1 MIKKI
6 QILIALIMMVNYIN
20 AQVDVTAT
28 LGATTGSYPTL
39 SDAFSKVN
47 DGTHKGSIAI
57 TLTASTTETVT
68 SNLDSS
74 GNTTGS
80 SYSSITIKPQAA
92 TAVTISGAVA
102 GSLVVLNGADNIT
115 VDGLNVGGASLTI
128 FNSDVTAS
136 GSTIRLINDAS
147 NNKILNS
154 TIRGAGASSTLGV
167 VHFSTGLATG
177 NDGNKIA
184 NCNIDATG
192 NAFNCIYSSGSAT
205 NSDLQNSNDTVQNC
219 RIYDFFNATASGPIG
234 ILLSAANN
242 NWYIF
247 GNSIYQTTSRTTST
261 QTLITGIVIYPNFTS
276 DAHVVRNNFIGG
288 TAPNAANMF
297 TFSGGGTNVVGFQG
311 INVQT
316 GGVGGLVEGNLVKNI
331 TCTYSSANG
340 SFSNT
345 GYSAYIGGY
354 DGVTTFNNNT
364 IDSFSITNNGGSC
377 AGAGIIV
384 NGRVTSAST
393 IVKPV
398 FNLTNNTISNLNFNT
413 TGTSST
419 TYYGIRLDVSSS
431 ASLINNAT
439 SNPNFVVTGNTI
451 TNLNCTNGGTS
462 GICRGIGV
470 LSSQGTSATAVFWP
484 KGNISNNV
492 ITGVSMNSNAASVTS
507 ATAVGI
513 NFLGFTTT
521 AYTTDSI
528 IISGNTISDIKAT
541 NAGEFSSLVAGIYV
555 TNGLYGITR
564 NRIFNLSNASPG
576 ATSNPFV
583 VGINSRFVSG
593 TTGSTYIANNFISL
607 GKSNT
612 GASYST
618 NTYYYGILNNFSTS
632 TRNHNIYYNTVVI
645 DGTVSSGAYKS
656 ACYHRGNELFS
667 TSSITG
673 NTDLKNNI
681 FINLRNGGTGE
692 HYAISAGAGTNAIS
706 SNYNNVYAANANT
719 VGYWNGTAQTFA
731 SFQTTSSG
739 DANSK
744 SVNVNFVNSAAG
756 DLHLTGTSNGD
767 VNLRGTPLVSITT
780 DFDGQARN
788 VTNPYMGG
796 DEAPISLPL
805 QLLTFN
811 GQVKSN
817 KAVLS
822 WSTAYEANSAFFNI
836 EKSTDAVNWNS
847 IGSITAKGNATKN
860 EYSFIDNNLSANK
873 TYYRL
878 KIVDQDGKYVYSQII
893 ILELNGK
900 LLFVLQ
906 QNYPNPVKNITT
918 LRYQLDKPSN
928 VFIDVY
934 SMDGKQ
940 IAKLQNGIQYAGVY
954 NMQLNVLQHHM
965 TPGKYIYKL
974 TAVNTANGE
983 IISMSKEM
991 TVIQ

>member
-102 GSLVVLNGADNIT
+102 GSLVVLNGADNVTI
-115 VDGLNVGGASLTI
+115 DGLNVGGASLTI

-184 NCNIDATG
+184 NCTIDATG
-192 NAFNCIYSSGSAT
+192 NAYNCIYSSGST
-205 NSDLQNSNDTVQNC
+205 STSDLQNSNDTIQNC
-219 RIYDFFNATASGPIG
+219 KIYDFFNATASGPMG
-234 ILLSAANN
+234 LCLYSGNT

-247 GNSIYQTTSRTTST
+247 GNSIYQTTSRSTSL
-261 QTLITGIVIYPNFTS
+261 QTLISGIVIYPTWTT
-276 DAHVVRNNFIGG
+276 DAHVVKNNLIGG
-288 TAPNAANMF
+288 ITPNATNTF
-297 TFSGGGTNVVGFQG
+297 TFTGTGTNVVGFQG

-316 GGVGGLVEGNLVKNI
+316 VAVGGLVEGNVVKNI
-331 TCTYSSANG
+331 TCTYSSASG
-340 SFSNT
+340 SFTNT
-345 GYSAYIGGY
+345 GYYAYIGGF
-354 DGVTTFNNNT
+354 DGVITFNNNT
-364 IDSFSITNNGGSC
+364 IDSFSVTNNGGSC
-377 AGAGIIV
+377 AGAGIVV

-413 TGTSST
+413 TGTNST

-431 ASLINNAT
+431 ASLTNNAT

-555 TNGLYGITR
+555 TNGLYGITK
-564 NRIFNLSNASPG
+564 NKIFNLSNASPG
-576 ATSNPFV
+576 ATSTPYV
-583 VGINSRFVSG
+583 VGINSRAVSG
-593 TTGSTYIANNFISL
+593 TTGNTYIANNFISL

-612 GASYST
+612 GTSYST
-618 NTYYYGILNNFSTS
+618 NTYYYGVLNNFST
-632 TRNHNIYYNTVVI
+632 TRVHNIYHNSVVI

-656 ACYHRGNELFS
+656 ACYHRGLETFG
-667 TSSITG
+667 TTG
-673 NTDLKNNI
+673 NASNTDLKNNI

-692 HYAISAGAGTNAIS
+692 HYAISAGAGTNPIN

-731 SFQTTSSG
+731 NFQTSSSG

-788 VTNPYMGG
+788 ATNPYIGG
-796 DEAPISLPL
+796 DEASISLPL

-811 GQVKSN
+811 GQVRSN
-817 KAVLS
+817 KAVIN
-822 WSTAYEANSAFFNI
+822 WSTCYEVNSAFFNI
-836 EKSTDAVNWNS
+836 EKSTDAVNWNT
-847 IGSITAKGNATKN
+847 IGSITAKGNAIKN
-860 EYSFIDNNLSANK
+860 EYNFIDGNLSNIK

-893 ILELNGK
+893 MLELNGK

-918 LRYQLDKPSN
+918 LRYQLDKTST
-928 VFIDVY
+928 VVLEVY
-934 SMDGKQ
+934 SIDGKQ
-940 IAKLQNGIQYAGVY
+940 VARMQNGMQEAGIY
-954 NMQLNVLQHHM
+954 NMQFDVLQHQM
-965 TPGKYIYKL
+965 SSGKYIYKL
-974 TAVNTANGE
+974 SALNAATGE
-983 IISMSKEM
+983 LTTISKEM
-991 TVIQ
+991 TVIK

>member
-39 SDAFSKVN
+39 ADAFSKVN
-47 DGTHKGSIAI
+47 DGTHKGSIVI
-57 TLTASTTETVT
+57 TLTANTTETVT

-102 GSLVVLNGADNIT
+102 GPLITLNGADNVTI
-115 VDGLNVGGASLTI
+115 DGLNVGGASLNI
-128 FNSDVTAS
+128 FNSDATTS
-136 GSTIRLINDAS
+136 STIRLVNDAS
-147 NNKILNS
+147 NNKILNA
-154 TIRGAGASSTLGV
+154 TIKGAGASSTLGV
-167 VHFSTGLATG
+167 VHFSTGLSTG

-192 NAFNCIYSSGSAT
+192 NAYNCIYSSGSST
-205 NSDLQNSNDTVQNC
+205 TPELQNSNDTVQNC
-219 RIYDFFNATASGPIG
+219 RIYDFFNTNASSLLG
-234 ILLSAANN
+234 IYLSAGNT

-247 GNSIYQTTSRTTST
+247 SNSIYQTTSRSTAT
-261 QTLITGIVIYPNFTS
+261 QTLIYGMLITPNWTT
-276 DAHVVRNNFIGG
+276 DAHVVKNNFVGG
-288 TAPNAANMF
+288 TAPNATNTF
-297 TFSGGGTNVVGFQG
+297 TFSGSGANVVGFQG

-316 GGVGGLVEGNLVKNI
+316 GGVGGLVEGNVVKNI

-340 SFSNT
+340 SFTNT
-345 GYSAYIGGY
+345 GYSAFIGGF
-354 DGVTTFNNNT
+354 DGVTTFNNNI
-364 IDSFSITNNGGSC
+364 IDSFSVTNNGGSC
-377 AGAGIIV
+377 AGVGIVV
-384 NGRVTSAST
+384 NGRVTAAST

-398 FNLTNNTISNLNFNT
+398 FNVTNNTISNLTFNT
-413 TGTSST
+413 SGTNST

-431 ASLINNAT
+431 ASLTNNAT

-484 KGNISNNV
+484 KGNISNNI
-492 ITGVSMNSNAASVTS
+492 ITGISMNSNAASITS

-521 AYTTDSI
+521 AYTTDST

-576 ATSNPFV
+576 TTSTPWV
-583 VGINSRFVSG
+583 VGINSRGISGTG

-612 GASYST
+612 GVSYST

-632 TRNHNIYYNTVVI
+632 RIHNIYYNTVI
-645 DGTVSSGAYKS
+645 LDGNVTSGAYKS
-656 ACYHRGNELFS
+656 ACYHRGSETFGTTAN
-667 TSSITG
+667 SS

-719 VGYWNGTAQTFA
+719 VGYWNGAAQTFA
-731 SFQTTSSG
+731 SFQTSSGG

-744 SVNVNFVNSAAG
+744 SVSVNFVNTSTG
-756 DLHLTGTSNGD
+756 DLHLTGASNGD
-767 VNLRGTPLVSITT
+767 VNLRGITISGFST
-780 DFDGQARN
+780 DFDGQSRG
-788 VTNPYMGG
+788 TNPYMGA
-796 DEAPISLPL
+796 DEASISLPL

-817 KAVLS
+817 NAVLS
-822 WSTAYEANSAFFNI
+822 WSTVYETNSAFFNI
-836 EKSTDAVNWNS
+836 EKSTDAVYWNTV
-847 IGSITAKGNATKN
+847 GSITAKGSNSKN
-860 EYSFIDNNLSANK
+860 DYSFIDNNLSGIK

-878 KIVDQDGKYVYSQII
+878 KIVDQDGKYVYSPII

-906 QNYPNPVKNITT
+906 QNYPNPVKNSTT
-918 LRYQLDKPSN
+918 LRYQLDKTSV
-928 VFIDVY
+928 VFLEVFSI
-934 SMDGKQ
+934 DGKLVT
-940 IAKLQNGIQYAGVY
+940 KVQNGRQDAGLY
-954 NMQLNVLQHHM
+954 NMQFNVLQHHL

-974 TAVNTANGE
+974 TAINTTTGE
-983 IISMSKEM
+983 LATMSKEM